1 MALPITGGNGSP
13 SGLTNTQTPQSS
25 VGPSTNATSSSGVQP
40 GTASTLLSTS
50 TAQGISLQNQVL
62 PTVTVSATSTGTVRQ
77 AAQNTNASDVAAKHH
92 ANGLLIGIAVVLLV
106 AAVVFFW
113 TAARSEKN
121 TTL

>member
-13 SGLTNTQTPQSS
+13 TGLTNTQTPQSS
-25 VGPSTNATSSSGVQP
+25 VGPSTGATSSSGVQP
-40 GTASTLLSTS
+40 GTASALLSTS

-62 PTVTVSATSTGTVRQ
+62 PTVTVSGSATGTVH
-77 AAQNTNASDVAAKHH
+77 SAAKDAKPVANHH
-92 ANGLLIGIAVVLLV
+92 ANGLLIGVAVVLLV

-121 TTL
+121 TTA